1 MKRCSAFKNR
11 EKKIENNL
19 KILRERLKRERNS
32 HCEEREKV
40 NIVKNSEEETSQKTE
55 RKTVRE
61 KAVVKIQLKRNF

>member
-1 MKRCSAFKNR
+1 MKRGKSDKKGEMKRCSAFKNR

-40 NIVKNSEEETSQKTE
+40 NIVKNSEEETS
-55 RKTVRE
+55 
-61 KAVVKIQLKRNF
+61 